1 MDFLTFDNY
10 IYDPFLS
17 QLSPFFGCCIFKFLL
32 AGVMQVQSKST
43 IIDQKS
49 KNKIAHEESV
59 FTSPWKPSE
68 FSSPEESSESTVSV
82 NYFVDS
88 KMKRCVKS
96 TSTNS
101 KDKGKK
107 R

>member
-1 MDFLTFDNY
+1 MVSYLIVMDFLTFDNY
-10 IYDPFLS
+10 MYDPFLS
-17 QLSPFFGCCIFKFLL
+17 QLSQFFGCCIFKFLL
-32 AGVMQVQSKST
+32 NGVMQVQSKST

-49 KNKIAHEESV
+49 KNKITHEEFV
-59 FTSPWKPSE
+59 FIFP
-68 FSSPEESSESTVSV
+68 SESTVSV